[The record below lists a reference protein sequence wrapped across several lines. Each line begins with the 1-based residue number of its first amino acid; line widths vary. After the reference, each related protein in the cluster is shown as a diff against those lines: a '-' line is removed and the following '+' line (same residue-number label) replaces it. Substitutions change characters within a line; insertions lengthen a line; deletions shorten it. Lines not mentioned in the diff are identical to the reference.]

1 MTNRLAGETSPYL
14 AQHRDNP
21 VHWWPWG
28 PEALAEAKASKRP
41 LLLSIGYSACHWCHV
56 MAHES
61 FENPEIAALM
71 NKLFVNI
78 KIDREERPDL
88 DAIYQQALSH
98 MGQHGGWP
106 LTMFCT
112 PDGMPFWGGTYF
124 PPAARYGR
132 PGFGEVLNA
141 ISDLWHKDGERV
153 RANVQALME
162 ALSDAPAGEGAKLSI
177 DMLDKGAKAVLQA
190 VDMEQGGL
198 GGAPKFPQPGLF
210 DYLWRSARRTG
221 NPDLHRAV
229 TLTLDRICQGGITDH
244 LGGGFMR
251 YSTDDIW
258 LAPHFEKML
267 YDNAQLIELLSH
279 VWQDTKNPLF
289 KTRIEECIA
298 WVSRE
303 MLAEGDAFA
312 AALDADSEGHEGKF
326 YTWTAP
332 DILAIL
338 GPDLGRIFGQAYD
351 VSVQGNW
358 EGVSIL
364 NRSGPQ
370 PEGVEDQLAQA
381 RALLLSER
389 DKRVRPG
396 RDDKV
401 LADWNGMMIAALARA
416 SWVFD
421 RPDWLEMA
429 TRAYD
434 VVTTKMALPGNRLA
448 HSLCQGKAGKTGFI
462 DDLAHMSRA
471 ALMLYQA
478 SGRQSYLDQALAWVE
493 AAQTHHWDAKH
504 GGYFQVAHDASDVVV
519 RNRPSMDAAVPSG
532 NGTMAQV
539 LALLAQLTDKP
550 AFADR
555 AQAVVAAFMDRFNEN
570 FANMSALLT
579 GFDLAMDPVLAT
591 LPRGRTDLLDVLRGQ
606 PLPNLI
612 IRWHD
617 EVVATLCRN
626 SVCSAPVQNVGDFA
640 ALVEKI

>member
-14 AQHRDNP
+14 LQHKDNP

-28 PEALAEAKASKRP
+28 PEALAEAQSSKRP

-61 FENPEIAALM
+61 FENPEIASLM
-71 NKLFVNI
+71 NQLFVNV

-112 PDGMPFWGGTYF
+112 PDGKPFWGGTYF

-132 PGFGEVLNA
+132 PGFGEVLTA
-141 ISDLWHKDGERV
+141 ISDLWLKDGERV

-162 ALSDAPAGEGAKLSI
+162 ALSDAPAGEGAKLSL

-210 DYLWRSARRTG
+210 DYLWRSAKRTK
-221 NPDLHRAV
+221 NADLHRAV
-229 TLTLDRICQGGITDH
+229 TLTMDRICQGGITDH

-289 KTRIEECIA
+289 QTRIEECID

-303 MLAEGDAFA
+303 MLAEDGAFA

-326 YTWTAP
+326 YTWKAE

-338 GPDLGRIFGQAYD
+338 GPDLGRVFGQAYD

-358 EGVSIL
+358 EGVNIL

-370 PEGVEDQLAQA
+370 PDGVEDQLAQA
-381 RALLLSER
+381 RSLLLAER

-401 LADWNGMMIAALARA
+401 LADWNGMMIAALSRA

-421 RPDWLEMA
+421 RSDWLEMA
-429 TRAYD
+429 IRAFD
-434 VVTTKMALPGNRLA
+434 VVTTKMALPGQRLA
-448 HSLCQGKAGKTGFI
+448 HSLCQGKASQTGFV
-462 DDLAHMSRA
+462 DDLAHMARA

-478 SGRQSYLDQALAWVE
+478 SGRQAYLDQAIAWSE
-493 AAQTHHWDAKH
+493 AADAHHWDNTF
-504 GGYFQVAHDASDVVV
+504 GGYFQVAHDATDVVV
-519 RNRPSMDAAVPSG
+519 RHRPSMDAAVPSG

-550 AFADR
+550 AYADR
-555 AQAVVAAFMDRFNEN
+555 AQAVTAAFMDRFNEN

-579 GFDLAMDPVLAT
+579 GFDLAVDPVLAT
-591 LPRGRTDLLDVLRGQ
+591 LPRDRRDLLEVLRRVS
-606 PLPNLI
+606 LPNLI

-617 EVVATLCRN
+617 EAVATLCRN
-626 SVCSAPVQNVGDFA
+626 SLCSAPVQNAGDFA